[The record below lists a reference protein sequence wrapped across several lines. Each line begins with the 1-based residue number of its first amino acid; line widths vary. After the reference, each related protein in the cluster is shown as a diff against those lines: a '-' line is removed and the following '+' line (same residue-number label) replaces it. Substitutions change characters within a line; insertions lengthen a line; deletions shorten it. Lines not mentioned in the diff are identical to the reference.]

1 MPRTSMRQLSDR
13 EAVCRDAAD
22 EFVRCVAAAVATRGR
37 FSVALSGGSTPKR
50 LYELL
55 AERPFRDDIDWTRLE
70 IFWGDE
76 RAVPPDHADSN
87 YGMTR
92 RALLSRVPL
101 PEGRVHRLRGEA
113 PDLDAA
119 AHEYEAEIARVLD
132 ASPGGEPPRLD
143 LVLLGLGS
151 DAHTASLFPN
161 TAALRESLRWVV
173 ANDVEKLDTRRLT
186 MTSLLLNRARR
197 VLFLVAGRD
206 KREAL
211 TTVLEGEF
219 DPERRPAQLIR
230 PEAGE
235 LLWLADEAALAGLGN
250 GKPT

>member
-1 MPRTSMRQLSDR
+1 MPRTSIRRLSNQ
-13 EAVCRDAAD
+13 EAVCRNAAD
-22 EFVRCVAAAVATRGR
+22 EFVRCVAAAVATRGH

-55 AERPFRDDIDWTRLE
+55 AERPFRDEIDWTRLE

-76 RAVPPDHADSN
+76 RPVPPNHADSN

-101 PEGRVHRLRGEA
+101 PEGRIHRLRGEA

-119 AHEYEAEIARVLD
+119 AREYEEEIARVLD
-132 ASPGGEPPRLD
+132 ESPGGEPPRLD
-143 LVLLGLGS
+143 LVLLGLGP

-161 TAALRESLRWVV
+161 TAALRESGRWVV

-186 MTSLLLNRARR
+186 MTALLLNRARR

-206 KREAL
+206 KMEAL
-211 TTVLEGEF
+211 AGVLEGEF

-230 PEAGE
+230 PQAGE
-235 LLWLADEAALAGLGN
+235 LIWLADEASLAGLGN
-250 GKPT
+250 GRPT

>member
-1 MPRTSMRQLSDR
+1 M
-13 EAVCRDAAD
+13 CRDAAD

-55 AERPFRDDIDWTRLE
+55 AERPFRDEIDWTRLE

-101 PEGRVHRLRGEA
+101 PEERVHRLRGEA

-119 AHEYEAEIARVLD
+119 AREYEAEIARVLD
-132 ASPGGEPPRLD
+132 ASPEGEPPRLD
-143 LVLLGLGS
+143 LVLLGLGP

-161 TAALRESLRWVV
+161 TAALRESRRWVV

-206 KREAL
+206 KMEAL
-211 TTVLEGEF
+211 AAVLEGEF

-235 LLWLADEAALAGLGN
+235 LVWLADEAALAGFGN
-250 GKPT
+250 GKST